1 MTARLYV
8 DQALAAGQELELPE
22 RAARHAQV
30 LRLQPGQELL
40 LFNGLGGEWRAR
52 VLQMGRRDV
61 RVQALAH
68 AAVDRELA
76 LPVTLAVG
84 MPANERFD
92 WLIEKATE
100 LGAAAIQPLVCARS
114 VARHAAERAERK
126 LEHWQAVAVAA
137 AEQCG
142 RTRLPAVAP
151 VQSFGTWVKA
161 QPPQPMAPLWL
172 LSLRD
177 AMPLAGAARAL
188 QGATHAITVL
198 SGPEGGL
205 TPGEEEDARRI
216 GAQPIGLGPRVLRAE
231 TAPLA
236 CLSLLTL
243 GVAA

>member
-8 DQALAAGQELELPE
+8 DLALAADQELALPE

-30 LRLQPGQELL
+30 LRLQPGQELV
-40 LFNGLGGEWRAR
+40 LFNGKGGEWRAR

-61 RVQALAH
+61 QVQALAH
-68 AAVDRELA
+68 IAVDRELA

-126 LEHWQAVAVAA
+126 LEHWQAVAIAA

-142 RTRLPAVAP
+142 RTRLPVVVP
-151 VQSFGTWVKA
+151 VQSFDAWVKA
-161 QPPQPMAPLWL
+161 RPAPPLWV

-177 AMPLAGAARAL
+177 AMPLAEAAQAL
-188 QGATHAITVL
+188 PGATPGLTVL

-205 TPGEEEDARRI
+205 TPGEEDNARRI

-236 CLSLLTL
+236 VLAMLQDERL
-243 GVAA
+243 